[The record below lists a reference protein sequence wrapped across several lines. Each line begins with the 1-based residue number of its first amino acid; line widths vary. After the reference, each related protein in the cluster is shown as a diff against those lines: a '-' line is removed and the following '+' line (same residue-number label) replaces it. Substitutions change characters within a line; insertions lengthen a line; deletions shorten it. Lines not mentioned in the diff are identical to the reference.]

1 MATSTFSYAMKWR
14 SCRTRMWMLGVLGIC
29 ALVGRHAAAQ
39 QAASDAQPQVLLF
52 HVPEEVPKGRV
63 VGTISLPPELLR
75 KEVVFVLLSGDEEQQ
90 FDLHERTGVLSA
102 ARDAGLDYETR
113 REYELHVAIRD
124 RQSAKE
130 LLAVVVR
137 VVVENRPEWMLDV
150 DRFFGRWLVQPLAA
164 VLFYDFG
171 TSRWLR
177 IHGEG
182 VSVPFVVA
190 WLFCGA
196 VFFTLRMGFINLRGF
211 WHAVRL
217 TKGDYDDPEHA
228 GEVSHFQALASALSA
243 TVGLGNIAGVAIAV
257 GMGGPGAIFWLIV
270 AGFLGMSS
278 KFSECSLGMLYR
290 KIDPDGTV
298 SGGPMHYLSDGLR
311 ELKLA
316 PLGRVLAVMFAV
328 MCIGGSLGGGCAFQ
342 VGQSLGAVEQQLPW
356 LADHR
361 WAYGLFMA
369 VMVGIVI
376 IGGIRRIAATADK
389 IVPLMCGLYVLSCLY
404 ILATNYNHILPAF
417 QTILDGAWSGRGV
430 AGGVVGVAIIGIRR
444 AAFSNEAGVG
454 SASIAHSA
462 AKTEQPISEGI
473 VALLEPFIDTV
484 VICTMTGLVI
494 VVTGCYDKSVPAYAA
509 LMAANK
515 GAQLTS
521 LAFNTAGTIFPWI
534 LSAVVVLFAYSTAI
548 SWSYY
553 GERCWSWLLGR
564 RYSLAYRL
572 LFLVF
577 VMLGSIVTEGNI
589 LEFSDLMI
597 LAMAFPNVLG
607 VALLSGRLR
616 QALDVYWQLYKSGAL
631 EPRRGVRPEAAAG

>member
-1 MATSTFSYAMKWR
+1 MPVPAAFAWQGPEEAR
-14 SCRTRMWMLGVLGIC
+14 SEQ
-29 ALVGRHAAAQ
+29 LVFR
-39 QAASDAQPQVLLF
+39 
-52 HVPEEVPKGRV
+52 VPEAAPKGRV
-63 VGTISLPPELLR
+63 VGTIPLPPELLR
-75 KEVVFVLLSGDEEQQ
+75 QRVAFALLAGNEEGQ
-90 FDLHERTGVLSA
+90 FELDGTTGVLKA
-102 ARDAGLDYETR
+102 AQDAGLDYEKR
-113 REYELHVAIRD
+113 SQYELQIAVREQPSGA
-124 RQSAKE
+124 E
-130 LLAVVVR
+130 LLHVQVQ
-137 VVVENRPEWMLDV
+137 VVVENRPEWMLEV

-171 TSRWLR
+171 TSRWLQ
-177 IHGEG
+177 INGQG

-190 WLFCGA
+190 WLFGGA
-196 VFFTLRMGFINLRGF
+196 VFFTIRMGFINVRGF
-211 WHAVRL
+211 LHAVKL

-257 GMGGPGAIFWLIV
+257 GMGGPGAVLWLIV

-290 KIDPDGTV
+290 KIDPDGVV
-298 SGGPMHYLSDGLR
+298 SGGPMHYLYDGLR
-311 ELKLA
+311 EMRLG

-342 VGQSLGAVEQQLPW
+342 VGQSLGAVEQQIPW
-356 LADHR
+356 LTEHR
-361 WAYGLFMA
+361 WVYGLFMA
-369 VMVGIVI
+369 VLVGMVI

-389 IVPLMCGLYVLSCLY
+389 IVPLMCGLYVISCLY
-404 ILATNYNHILPAF
+404 ILGVNYDRILPAF
-417 QTILDGAWSGRGV
+417 RTILEGAFTGHGV
-430 AGGVVGVAIIGIRR
+430 AGGAIGVAIIGIRR

-494 VVTGCYDKSVPAYAA
+494 VVTGCDDKSVPAYAA

-521 LAFNTAGTIFPWI
+521 LAFSTAGAVFPWI
-534 LSAVVVLFAYSTAI
+534 LSIVVVLFAYSTAI

-553 GERCWSWLLGR
+553 GERCWSWLLGK
-564 RYSLAYRL
+564 RYAIVYRL

-597 LAMAFPNVLG
+597 LAMAFPNILG
-607 VALLSGRLR
+607 VALLSGRVR
-616 QALDVYWQLYKSGAL
+616 QALDAYWQLYKSGAL
-631 EPRRGVRPEAAAG
+631 QPRRAVRQAAAAG

>member
-1 MATSTFSYAMKWR
+1 MATSRSGDRRTWR
-14 SCRTRMWMLGVLGIC
+14 SSVLLKWLLCAVALGGLAGDRTF
-29 ALVGRHAAAQ
+29 AQ
-39 QAASDAQPQVLLF
+39 QAGEDVRREQLLF
-52 HVPEEVPKGRV
+52 HVPEEAAKERV
-63 VGTISLPPELLR
+63 VGTITLPPELLR
-75 KEVVFVLLSGDEEQQ
+75 KAVAFTLVAGNEQGQ
-90 FDLHERTGVLSA
+90 FELDGKTGVLKA
-102 ARDAGLDYETR
+102 AKEGSLDYETR
-113 REYELHVAIRD
+113 SQYELHVAVRD
-124 RQSAKE
+124 RQSGAE
-130 LLAVVVR
+130 LLRVLVQ
-137 VVVENRPEWMLDV
+137 VVVENRPEWMLAV

-171 TSRWLR
+171 TSRWLQ
-177 IHGEG
+177 INGQG

-196 VFFTLRMGFINLRGF
+196 LFFTIRMGFINLRGF
-211 WHAVRL
+211 WHAVKL

-257 GMGGPGAIFWLIV
+257 GMGGPGAILWLIV

-290 KIDPDGTV
+290 KIDLDGTV
-298 SGGPMHYLSDGLR
+298 SGGPMRYLSDGLR
-311 ELKLA
+311 ELGLA
-316 PLGRVLAVMFAV
+316 RLGRVLAVMFAV

-342 VGQSLGAVEQQLPW
+342 VGQSLGAVEQQIPW
-356 LADHR
+356 LSEHR

-369 VMVGIVI
+369 VLVGMVI

-404 ILATNYNHILPAF
+404 ILGTNYDRIVPAV
-417 QTILDGAWSGRGV
+417 QTILEGAFTGRGV
-430 AGGVVGVAIIGIRR
+430 TGGVIGVAIIGIRR

-521 LAFNTAGTIFPWI
+521 LAFSTAGTVFPWV

-553 GERCWSWLLGR
+553 GERCWSWLLGK

-607 VALLSGRLR
+607 VALLSGRVR

-631 EPRRGVRPEAAAG
+631 EPRRAVRHAAAAG

>member
-1 MATSTFSYAMKWR
+1 MATSSSGEQRARRPSLCMGI
-14 SCRTRMWMLGVLGIC
+14 LGVL
-29 ALVGRHAAAQ
+29 ALAALEGPRAFAQ
-39 QAASDAQPQVLLF
+39 QASPERGIQQLVF
-52 HVPEEVPKGRV
+52 RVPEEAPQGRV
-63 VGTISLPPELLR
+63 VGTIPLPAELMR
-75 KEVVFVLLSGDEEQQ
+75 KSVAFALLAGNEQGQ
-90 FDLHERTGVLSA
+90 FALDHHTGVLKV
-102 ARDAGLDYETR
+102 AREGSLDYETAH
-113 REYELHVAIRD
+113 EYELYIAIRD
-124 RQSAKE
+124 RESGAD
-130 LLAVVVR
+130 LLHVR
-137 VVVENRPEWMLDV
+137 VRVEVENRPEWMLAV

-177 IHGEG
+177 INGEG

-196 VFFTLRMGFINLRGF
+196 LFFTVRMGFINLRAF
-211 WHAVRL
+211 WHAVKL
-217 TKGDYDDPEHA
+217 TKGDYDDPEDA

-257 GMGGPGAIFWLIV
+257 GMGGPGAILWLIV

-278 KFSECSLGMLYR
+278 KFAECSLGMLYR
-290 KIDPDGTV
+290 KIDRDGTV
-298 SGGPMHYLSDGLR
+298 SGGPMHYLFDGLR
-311 ELKLA
+311 GLGLG
-316 PLGRVLAVMFAV
+316 PLGRVLAVLFAV

-342 VGQSLGAVEQQLPW
+342 VGQSLGAVEQQIPW
-356 LADHR
+356 LTEHR

-369 VMVGIVI
+369 VLVGMVI

-389 IVPLMCGLYVLSCLY
+389 IVPLMCGLYVVSCLY
-404 ILATNYNHILPAF
+404 ILGINYDRIVPAF
-417 QTILDGAWSGRGV
+417 QIILDGAFTGRGV

-454 SASIAHSA
+454 SAAIAHSA
-462 AKTEQPISEGI
+462 ARTEQPISEGI

-494 VVTGCYDKSVPAYAA
+494 VVTGCSDKTVPAYAA
-509 LMAANK
+509 LMEANK

-521 LAFNTAGTIFPWI
+521 MAFSTAGLVFPWI

-564 RYSLAYRL
+564 RFSLAYRL

-577 VMLGSIVTEGNI
+577 VVLGSIVTEGNI

-607 VALLSGRLR
+607 VALLSGRVR
-616 QALDVYWQLYKSGAL
+616 QALDAYWRLYKSGGL
-631 EPRRGVRPEAAAG
+631 EVRRGARQAPSTG